1 MSDSI
6 ILECDFTNINPAS
19 GGLAVLAT
27 GNYKGT
33 IGDVKFFAGEN
44 GKAGRLL
51 TYIDTA
57 EGRVRESFDM
67 GSGMPFLLSLMISAG
82 IVKESPNK
90 KVKIDFAKFVGKAVH
105 FHYTAPPPSSGEGD
119 KQYAKFRFMD
129 VATFENEAR
138 KGAASAAQAPATPPA
153 VTGRKGAEA
162 APAAAAATPA
172 PAGDDLDF
180 LG

>member
-27 GNYKGT
+27 GNYKGA

-44 GKAGRLL
+44 GRAGRLL
-51 TYIDTA
+51 VYMDTA

-129 VATFENEAR
+129 ATAFENEAR
-138 KGAASAAQAPATPPA
+138 KTAAPAAATAQAPA